1 MQSEKQVQGGIRMSR
16 FPVET
21 GKSTRFEIQ
30 AYKKPRDPKAIRD
43 THVAFS
49 GAPRKHPYDPQK
61 IILVPDPYST
71 NTFYY
76 EFMTDDITYVE
87 ELPSLV
93 DMDGQTVTMARI
105 WVKKMS
111 VGMRCTPFFIEDIRR
126 FAM

>member
-1 MQSEKQVQGGIRMSR
+1 MSS

-21 GKSTRFEIQ
+21 GKLTRFEIQ
-30 AYKKPRDPKAIRD
+30 AYKKPRDPKAIRH

-49 GAPRKHPYDPQK
+49 GAPRKHPYDAQK

-76 EFMTDDITYVE
+76 EFITDDISYVE

-111 VGMRCTPFFIEDIRR
+111 IGMRCTPFFVEDIRSYR
-126 FAM
+126 G

>member
-1 MQSEKQVQGGIRMSR
+1 MSR

-21 GKSTRFEIQ
+21 GKTNRFEIQ

-49 GAPRKHPYDPQK
+49 GAPRKHPYDSQK

-71 NTFYY
+71 STFYY
-76 EFMTDDITYVE
+76 EFMTDDISYVE

-93 DMDGQTVTMARI
+93 DMDGQTVTMARV

-111 VGMRCTPFFIEDIRR
+111 VGMRCTPFFVEDIRR
-126 FAM
+126 FSG